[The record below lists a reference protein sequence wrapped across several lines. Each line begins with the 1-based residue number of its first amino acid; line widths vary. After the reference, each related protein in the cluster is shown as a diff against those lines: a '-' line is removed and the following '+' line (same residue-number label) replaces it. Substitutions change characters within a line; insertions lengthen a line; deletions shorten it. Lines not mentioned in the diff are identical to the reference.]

1 MLVPARDALVDLDPG
16 GVPARSPGP
25 RTRSP
30 APTPCVRGAR
40 GGAGTARQTGAV
52 TDQTSTDETGT
63 DRPGP
68 DQAQASEGVDAS
80 LLDRAEESI
89 REAHDAEGQV
99 AAHGD
104 ITTLDDERAGVNSED
119 PGGEGGHP

>member
-1 MLVPARDALVDLDPG
+1 
-16 GVPARSPGP
+16 
-25 RTRSP
+25 
-30 APTPCVRGAR
+30 
-40 GGAGTARQTGAV
+40 V

-63 DRPGP
+63 DQPHVDRPGP
-68 DQAQASEGVDAS
+68 DQAQASERVDAG
-80 LLDRAEESI
+80 LLDRAKESI

-104 ITTLDDERAGVNSED
+104 ITTLDDERAGVHTED